1 MHESSRCSV
10 FSPTLGK
17 YPEFIKK
24 KNSQE
29 LMLRQLTTQVLKKCV
44 KIFDR
49 QFAKED
55 IVLREISD

>member
-1 MHESSRCSV
+1 M

-17 YPEFIKK
+17 YPEFIKKK

>member
-1 MHESSRCSV
+1 MRVPDVPCSHLLMV
-10 FSPTLGK
+10 SIQNLL
-17 YPEFIKK
+17 KK